1 LPDRFLRGIP
11 PWAGEVVRFGFVGL
25 SAFALDY
32 GVLAATV
39 HFGASPYA
47 GRVLSMALATVLTW
61 VLNRWLTF
69 KTSAPPS
76 WREFGTYAGLALAG
90 IAINYTIYSGVLWA
104 GGGLVPALVL
114 GTGIAAVFNFWRY
127 RSLLGDK

>member
-1 LPDRFLRGIP
+1 M
-11 PWAGEVVRFGFVGL
+11 RFGFVGL

-32 GVLAATV
+32 GVLAATIQL
-39 HFGASPYA
+39 GASPYA
-47 GRVLSMALATVLTW
+47 GRVLSMALAMVLTW
-61 VLNRWLTF
+61 VLNRRLTF

-76 WREFGTYAGLALAG
+76 WREFAAYTGLALAG
-90 IAINYTIYSGVLWA
+90 IALNYAIYSAVLWA
-104 GGGLVPALVL
+104 GASLLAAMVL